1 MQVLQGLRASNR
13 GSGVWAYCGSMY
25 VSVEMLK
32 TSSWTSSRYWSSH
45 KSGQDAGV
53 TRGSANWLLGILG
66 GLDQLLER
74 LWDLGVGYW

>member
-1 MQVLQGLRASNR
+1 MRV
-13 GSGVWAYCGSMY
+13 YCVSTY
-25 VSVEMLK
+25 VGVEMLK
-32 TSSWTSSRYWSSH
+32 TSSRTSCRGWSSR
-45 KSGQDAGV
+45 KSGQDSGE